1 MPQGVFRLRSA
12 VLSAHLTCL
21 SILQTV
27 LPPAALS
34 RFRGTGHSDRIQTL
48 RALPSLC
55 ALSTTPEI
63 PAPIQARS
71 PEIRFPRDA
80 QYMKIPRNPT
90 GTLRFSAETR
100 IAGGTSTRSCPRFP
114 SPTDSA
120 EKCGVSAM
128 RVRNQRD
135 AQKPEKLSAPRDK
148 MHPSAPEDFSKL
160 KKKSLDAANKIYLF
174 SRHYEKR
181 RPIRRIYREVSLH
194 TFPHLSHAN
203 ARRGGLC
210 VSGIFPFCIRRGRNL
225 KCHFFKKNNY
235 CFSRL

>member
-34 RFRGTGHSDRIQTL
+34 RFRGTGH
-48 RALPSLC
+48 LPSLC

-71 PEIRFPRDA
+71 PEIRFTWDA

-128 RVRNQRD
+128 RVRN
-135 AQKPEKLSAPRDK
+135 
-148 MHPSAPEDFSKL
+148 
-160 KKKSLDAANKIYLF
+160 
-174 SRHYEKR
+174 
-181 RPIRRIYREVSLH
+181 
-194 TFPHLSHAN
+194 
-203 ARRGGLC
+203 
-210 VSGIFPFCIRRGRNL
+210 
-225 KCHFFKKNNY
+225 
-235 CFSRL
+235 

>member
-27 LPPAALS
+27 LPPAVLS

-63 PAPIQARS
+63 PAPIQTRS

-135 AQKPEKLSAPRDK
+135 AQKPEKLRAPRDK
-148 MHPSAPEDFSKL
+148 MRPSAPEDFSKL
-160 KKKSLDAANKIYLF
+160 KKNHLTQQIKYTFLVDIMKKDAPYAEFTERLASTPFRICRMRMRAAADCAFQGHSLFVSVAAEI
-174 SRHYEKR
+174 
-181 RPIRRIYREVSLH
+181 
-194 TFPHLSHAN
+194 
-203 ARRGGLC
+203 
-210 VSGIFPFCIRRGRNL
+210 
-225 KCHFFKKNNY
+225 
-235 CFSRL
+235 

>member
-71 PEIRFPRDA
+71 PEIRFTWDA

-90 GTLRFSAETR
+90 GTLRFFRRNAHSGWNLDAFLPALPLPDRFRREMRRLCNACAQSKRRNKSPKNSAFREIKCVR
-100 IAGGTSTRSCPRFP
+100 RHRKIFP
-114 SPTDSA
+114 
-120 EKCGVSAM
+120 
-128 RVRNQRD
+128 N
-135 AQKPEKLSAPRDK
+135 
-148 MHPSAPEDFSKL
+148 L
-160 KKKSLDAANKIYLF
+160 KK
-174 SRHYEKR
+174 
-181 RPIRRIYREVSLH
+181 
-194 TFPHLSHAN
+194 TT
-203 ARRGGLC
+203 
-210 VSGIFPFCIRRGRNL
+210 
-225 KCHFFKKNNY
+225 
-235 CFSRL
+235 

>member
-34 RFRGTGHSDRIQTL
+34 RFRGTDHSDRIQTL

-135 AQKPEKLSAPRDK
+135 AQKPEKLRTPRDK
-148 MHPSAPEDFSKL
+148 MHPSAPEDFSK
-160 KKKSLDAANKIYLF
+160 
-174 SRHYEKR
+174 
-181 RPIRRIYREVSLH
+181 
-194 TFPHLSHAN
+194 
-203 ARRGGLC
+203 
-210 VSGIFPFCIRRGRNL
+210 
-225 KCHFFKKNNY
+225 FKKNHLTQQIKY
-235 CFSRL
+235 TFLVDIMKKDAPYAEFTERLASTPFRICRMRMRAAADCAFRGYSLFVSVAAEI